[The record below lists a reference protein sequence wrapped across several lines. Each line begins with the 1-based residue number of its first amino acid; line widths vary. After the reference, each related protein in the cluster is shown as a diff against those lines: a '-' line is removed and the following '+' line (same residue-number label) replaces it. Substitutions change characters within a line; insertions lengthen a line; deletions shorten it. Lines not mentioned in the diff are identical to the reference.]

1 MWTLRTGLWVGV
13 VVMSMGLVVACS
25 PPPPPSAETAALE
38 DALLTVEDVGGEFT
52 EEYRGQVG
60 VSGGGLCPESTFR
73 FSDVGMVRA
82 NFRGPL
88 GDDDQVDLTEMMY
101 VVEPGGITTL
111 MSDLKA
117 GYEACDGVV
126 WTDYGTTQT
135 VEIID
140 APAIGDDRLA
150 IRRIEGEPPFEGE
163 VTETTTLYVCE
174 GDVFVEISTDVRSVG
189 SDEFERIASVAIDKL
204 PD

>member
-1 MWTLRTGLWVGV
+1 MWTVRTGLRVGV
-13 VVMSMGLVVACS
+13 VAVLMGLLVACS

-38 DALLTVEDVGGEFT
+38 EALLTVEEVGGEFT
-52 EEYRGQVG
+52 EEYRGQAG
-60 VSGGGLCPESTFR
+60 VSGSGLCPETTFR

-82 NFRGPL
+82 NFLWPL
-88 GDDDQVDLTEMMY
+88 GDDEQVELTEMMY

-117 GYEACDGVV
+117 AYEACDGVV

-135 VEIID
+135 VEVID
-140 APAIGDDRLA
+140 SPEIGDDRLA
-150 IRRIEGEPPFEGE
+150 VRRIEGEPPFDRD
-163 VTETTTLYVCE
+163 VTETTILYICH

-189 SDEFERIASVAIDKL
+189 SDEFERIASMAIERL
-204 PD
+204 PG